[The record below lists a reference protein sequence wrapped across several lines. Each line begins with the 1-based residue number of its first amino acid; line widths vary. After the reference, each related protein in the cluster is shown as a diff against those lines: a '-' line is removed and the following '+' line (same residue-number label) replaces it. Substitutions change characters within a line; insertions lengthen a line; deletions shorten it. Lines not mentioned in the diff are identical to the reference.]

1 MTDCVCTVEWTGT
14 VCVHELGCGW
24 VLHGLRSKTSVR
36 PVQKSPQNQIH
47 SKMKAAILKQSNA
60 LSNAVSDISG
70 HEIKSISA
78 W

>member
-1 MTDCVCTVEWTGT
+1 
-14 VCVHELGCGW
+14 
-24 VLHGLRSKTSVR
+24 
-36 PVQKSPQNQIH
+36 
-47 SKMKAAILKQSNA
+47 MKAAILKQSNA